1 MYEKS
6 LVLQRME
13 TNEKSRIMK
22 LSDICTPRFSKN
34 LTFVTLKWFCNGK
47 ELKYQQT
54 LSSLV
59 KNCWVCPCWEKC
71 CVHLPYI
78 FAEFHVSRLWP
89 PPDSSIANHAS
100 ESQARI
106 SEKVISGERLLSSG
120 FGKNLALPT
129 LRLKL
134 KSKYRFN
141 SK

>member
-34 LTFVTLKWFCNGK
+34 LTFVILKWFCNGK

-59 KNCWVCPCWEKC
+59 KELLSLSMLGKVLCPSSIYFCWVSCLQALATAWLIYCQPCFRKPGQDFWKSNFGR
-71 CVHLPYI
+71 VA
-78 FAEFHVSRLWP
+78 FKLWIWQEP
-89 PPDSSIANHAS
+89 CIAN
-100 ESQARI
+100 I
-106 SEKVISGERLLSSG
+106 
-120 FGKNLALPT
+120 AL
-129 LRLKL
+129 KIEI
-134 KSKYRFN
+134 
-141 SK
+141 